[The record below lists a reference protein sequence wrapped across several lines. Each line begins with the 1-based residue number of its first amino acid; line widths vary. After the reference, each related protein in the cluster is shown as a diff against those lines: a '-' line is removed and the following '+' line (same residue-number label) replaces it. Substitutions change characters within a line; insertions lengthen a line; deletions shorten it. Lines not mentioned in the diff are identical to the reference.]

1 MPNKKAPWVKP
12 RHRIV
17 QSVLIKLAAPYIRW
31 KYHIEV
37 TPYRDPQNRPLLIV
51 MNHQTGF
58 DQFFVTMAFRHPI
71 YFIASEDI
79 FSLGWLSR
87 VLTWLVAPIPI
98 KKQTSDLRA
107 VRNALQIAKE
117 GGSIAL
123 APEGNRTFDGK
134 LCYIKPSILGLIRLL
149 KLPVACFRLEGG
161 FGIQPRWS
169 DVTRNGSMKAYVS
182 RVIEPEE
189 YRRISDEELMDM
201 LLAEINVDETQI
213 EAEYHSPH
221 LAEYMERAIYVCPDC
236 GLSTFESQ
244 GDMMEC
250 RQCGRKVQYL
260 PDKTLQAADGRELHF
275 RNLADWYE
283 YQGNYIRSL
292 DLTAYC
298 ETPAYEDTV
307 QLFEVILYDRKQL
320 LTKQAKLR
328 LYGNR
333 IEVDSGDFAACW
345 NFDDVDTVTVLGKNK
360 VNIYTDGKVYQIKPD
375 KRFNALRYVNLFYYY
390 TNVKKGES
398 SNGEF
403 LGL

>member
-1 MPNKKAPWVKP
+1 MTKAKAPWVKP
-12 RHRIV
+12 RHRII
-17 QSVLIKLAAPYIRW
+17 QSVLIKLATPYICW

-37 TPYRDPQNRPLLIV
+37 TPYRDPQNRPMLILL
-51 MNHQTGF
+51 NHQTGF
-58 DQFFVTMAFRHPI
+58 DQFFVTMAFKHPL

-79 FSLGWLSR
+79 FSLGWISR
-87 VLTWLVAPIPI
+87 ALTWLVAPIPI

-107 VRNALQIAKE
+107 VRAAMQIAKE

-161 FGIQPRWS
+161 FGVQPRWS
-169 DVTRNGSMKAYVS
+169 DVTRKGPMKAYVS

-189 YRRISDEELMDM
+189 YRRISDDELMDL
-201 LLAEINVDETQI
+201 LLAEINVDETLI
-213 EAEYHSPH
+213 EDEYHSPY
-221 LAEYMERAIYVCPDC
+221 LAEYIERAIYVCPDC

-250 RQCGRKVQYL
+250 KKCGRKVQYL
-260 PDKTLQAADGRELHF
+260 PDKTLHPADGRQLSF

-283 YQGNYIRSL
+283 YQGNYIRGL
-292 DLTAYC
+292 DLTPYY
-298 ETPAYEDTV
+298 EVPAYEDTA
-307 QLFEVILYDRKQL
+307 QLSEVILYDRKDL
-320 LTKQAKLR
+320 IAKNAVLK

-333 IEVDSGDFAACW
+333 IEVSGGDFAACW
-345 NFDDVDTVTVLGKNK
+345 HFDDVDTVTVLGKNK
-360 VNIYTDGKVYQIKPD
+360 VNIYADGKVYQIKPD
-375 KRFNALRYVNLFYYY
+375 KRFNALRYVNLFYHY

-398 SNGEF
+398 SYGEF